1 MKYTNY
7 DMNAYNLHII
17 NTDKFKTITVGV
29 AFRRKIEKKEITIRN
44 LLKEIMID
52 STANYPTEKS
62 LIIATENLYDL
73 KLLAANYRV
82 GNYAIMTFRT
92 RFLNEKY
99 TEEGMNRES
108 IKFLL
113 DLIFNPKLDN
123 SIDKCKKKIEKSI
136 LSLKDNK
143 IRYSLSKL
151 LETTNDKPYSY
162 NAYGYLEDLEKITND
177 DIKNYYNSL
186 IKDDI
191 VDVFVVGDVDDG
203 EIKKIFKEYFKVTTF
218 HKQECNLLVDEL
230 ANNKKISEYREVDQV
245 NQTQLALLCNLR
257 GLTDYERKYVM
268 PVYTEMLGGTAN
280 SILFDAVREKNS
292 YAYYVNAVTKSY
304 DNIMM
309 IYSGIEKGNE
319 KKVTKIIEKTL
330 LSISKG
336 TFDDAKFKS
345 AKETII
351 SAITSSTDTPM
362 GIITNYY
369 AMTLVNSK
377 DISERIKNI
386 SAVSREDIINV
397 SKKIHIHT
405 MFILEDGANEEDNNK
420 QN

>member
-1 MKYTNY
+1 MKYKNY

-17 NTDKFKTITVGV
+17 NTDKFKTITIGV
-29 AFRRKIEKKEITIRN
+29 AFRRKIKKEEITIRN
-44 LLKEIMID
+44 LLKEMMINAT
-52 STANYPTEKS
+52 SNYPTEKS

-73 KLLAANYRV
+73 KLSAANYRV

-99 TEEGMNRES
+99 TENGMNEES

-113 DLIFNPKLDN
+113 DLIFNPKLDID
-123 SIDKCKKKIEKSI
+123 IDKCKKKIEKSI

-151 LETTNDKPYSY
+151 LETTENMPYSY
-162 NAYGYLEDLEKITND
+162 NAYGYKEDLDKITKEDLE
-177 DIKNYYNSL
+177 NYYKSI

-191 VDVFVVGDVDDG
+191 VDVFVVGEVD
-203 EIKKIFKEYFKVTTF
+203 EMQIKSIFKEYFKVTTF
-218 HKQECNLLVDEL
+218 HKQECKLITDEL
-230 ANNKKISEYREVDQV
+230 SNVKKIKQYRESDEV
-245 NQTQLALLCNLR
+245 NQTQLSILCCLKDI
-257 GLTDYERKYVM
+257 TDRERKYVV
-268 PVYTEMLGGTAN
+268 PVYAEMLGGTSN

-292 YAYYVNAVTKSY
+292 YAYYVNAVSKSY

-309 IYSGIEKGNE
+309 IYSGIERGNE

-336 TFDDAKFKS
+336 DFDDAKFKS

-351 SAITSSTDTPM
+351 SAIKASIDSPI

-369 AMTLVNSK
+369 AISLVGSK
-377 DISERIKNI
+377 DIPERIKNI
-386 SAVSREDIINV
+386 NEVSREDIINI
-397 SKKIHIHT
+397 SKKVHLHT
-405 MFILEDGANEEDNNK
+405 MFILEDNSDEKNNHK
-420 QN
+420 